1 MSTIGTGETSRPV
14 LTRISVSTAKYSTPT
29 NPSAAGPSSR
39 RTVRYATPIKES
51 ESSKEDE
58 PPPSKTVLSRS
69 LNGTGNGRPIAKES
83 ERHKRKRESSV
94 ASTSS
99 TTSLP
104 KITTL
109 RETSLRP
116 PARPRKK
123 RKLAFT
129 PSDDEDSQE
138 EAPSIKRVK
147 TNGGSAGAV
156 SIQQVLAFTPSDDE
170 DSQEEVPSIK
180 RVKINGGSTAVSK
193 NIQVVASEEDDEET
207 IAKPVL
213 SGNTKSKSRLDP
225 EPGSANRGNRL
236 MEVNK
241 LFYAPLLICN

>member
-1 MSTIGTGETSRPV
+1 M
-14 LTRISVSTAKYSTPT
+14 
-29 NPSAAGPSSR
+29 
-39 RTVRYATPIKES
+39 
-51 ESSKEDE
+51 
-58 PPPSKTVLSRS
+58 
-69 LNGTGNGRPIAKES
+69 NGTGNGRPIVKES